1 MHAIFHWM
9 KRIYIALLVL
19 TFSGLQA
26 QIHEI
31 GVFAGGA
38 NYIGEVGK
46 TNYINPNEPV
56 FGFLYK
62 WNRSPRHSYR
72 FAFNWGK
79 ISANDLDSDVPG
91 RQRRGNRFENSVREL
106 AVGMEFNFFE
116 FDLHEMD
123 RQFTPYVFTGLTY
136 TFYDELYTVNRE
148 TRTDK
153 SSSTLAIPMVVG
165 IKTNIA
171 DHWILGFEVGARY
184 TFSDNLDGSQ
194 PKNDRYATLR
204 YGNLESNDWYVFTG
218 VTLTYTFGNKPCFCA
233 D

>member
-1 MHAIFHWM
+1 
-9 KRIYIALLVL
+9 
-19 TFSGLQA
+19 
-26 QIHEI
+26 
-31 GVFAGGA
+31 
-38 NYIGEVGK
+38 
-46 TNYINPNEPV
+46 
-56 FGFLYK
+56 
-62 WNRSPRHSYR
+62 
-72 FAFNWGK
+72 
-79 ISANDLDSDVPG
+79 LDSDIPG

-194 PKNDRYATLR
+194 PKNDRYAALR